1 MARAYQPGQG
11 YPMGMATG
19 IGSGGNMHEWQSWP
33 SDSLEGMPP
42 KRKRLVVWAFL
53 WLFLLSWLLDLGL
66 EAAGIPQLWRSVLIG
81 ATLAAVFIPLLRAAA
96 TETRQLRAEG
106 IDPLSHSPVTRKTL
120 IFVSVFTVV
129 LWIGL
134 AGLVITTGGWVF
146 PVTPI
151 LCTIWLA
158 FQLHRRRTTLRR
170 A

>member
-1 MARAYQPGQG
+1 
-11 YPMGMATG
+11 MGMATG
-19 IGSGGNMHEWQSWP
+19 TGSRGNKYERQSWP
-33 SDSLEGMPP
+33 ADSLEGMPP

-66 EAAGIPQLWRSVLIG
+66 EAAGIPQPWRSVLIG
-81 ATLAAVFIPLLRAAA
+81 AALAAVLIPLIRAAA
-96 TETRQLRAEG
+96 TETRELRAEG
-106 IDPLSHSPVTRKTL
+106 IDPLPHSPVTRKTL

-129 LWIGL
+129 LWIGF

-146 PVTPI
+146 PLTPI

-158 FQLHRRRTTLRR
+158 FQLHRRRTTPRR